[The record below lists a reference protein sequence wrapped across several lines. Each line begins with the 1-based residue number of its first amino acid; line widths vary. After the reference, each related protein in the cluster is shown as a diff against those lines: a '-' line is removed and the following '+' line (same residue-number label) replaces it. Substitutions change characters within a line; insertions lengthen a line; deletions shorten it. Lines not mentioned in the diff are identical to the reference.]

1 MLHDIFI
8 IIKLISNP
16 HPHPFSNT
24 MKILVFS
31 YLTFN
36 ILYIDVICDLTKVNF
51 VFMKIPNQLS

>member
-1 MLHDIFI
+1 
-8 IIKLISNP
+8 
-16 HPHPFSNT
+16 